1 MAELVVLSLE
11 RWDDVWRRNQYLVDG
26 LLRADP
32 ELRVLFVEPPDDPVH
47 DMRSGRRPE
56 TGSRLTQIGDRLW
69 RFRPVKWLPRRLDAQ
84 ADARMARAARRAA
97 VRLGFIAPMLWIN
110 DPAAT
115 DLAEQTGW
123 PVLYD
128 MTDDWLAA
136 DRAPAERERITRGET
151 WLLQHASAV
160 VACSPELVRRKES
173 QRADIALVRNG
184 VDTARYRMPMPRPSD
199 LPPGSY
205 ALYVGTL
212 HRDRID
218 VELVEQTARALD
230 GVGRLVLVGPEAWSP
245 TDAARVR
252 AAGAVVLGARARD
265 LIPGYLQHASV
276 LTVPHLVT
284 EFTESLDPIKL
295 YEYQAVGRPIVSA
308 PVAGFRD
315 AADVHVAE
323 ADAYVAAVAASMT
336 GASQGVG
343 PTLNA
348 ESLDWSQRVSEFRD
362 ALTRL

>member
-184 VDTARYRMPMPRPSD
+184 VDTARYRMPMPRPAD
-199 LPPGSY
+199 LPPGPTHSTSARCTATVSTSSSWSRPPGRWTASAGSFWSGPRHGRRRMLRAC
-205 ALYVGTL
+205 AL
-212 HRDRID
+212 
-218 VELVEQTARALD
+218 RAPSFW
-230 GVGRLVLVGPEAWSP
+230 V
-245 TDAARVR
+245 
-252 AAGAVVLGARARD
+252 
-265 LIPGYLQHASV
+265 HA
-276 LTVPHLVT
+276 LVT
-284 EFTESLDPIKL
+284 
-295 YEYQAVGRPIVSA
+295 
-308 PVAGFRD
+308 
-315 AADVHVAE
+315 
-323 ADAYVAAVAASMT
+323 
-336 GASQGVG
+336 
-343 PTLNA
+343 
-348 ESLDWSQRVSEFRD
+348 
-362 ALTRL
+362 